1 MPARRRR
8 GGVLLGGL
16 ALALVIAVGVGGAL
30 GSGKADTT
38 IDPGPAKTRI
48 AGVASPGSAAPA
60 FDLPK
65 LFGRGR
71 VSLAALRGRP
81 VIVNFWASWCGE
93 CRVEFP
99 VLGAL
104 AAKHRADGLAVV
116 GITFRDI
123 ASDSRDFARRHH
135 ATWMLADGENSDSV
149 GRTYGVRSIPQTFFI
164 DRRGV
169 IRARAFGLPSQAA
182 LDAAVKRIAA
192 RTSP

>member
-16 ALALVIAVGVGGAL
+16 ALALVIAAGVGAAL
-30 GSGKADTT
+30 GSGKTDTT

-48 AGVASPGSAAPA
+48 AGVASPGSVAPA
-60 FDLPK
+60 FDLPT

-71 VSLAALRGRP
+71 VSLTALRGRP

-93 CRVEFP
+93 CRAEFP
-99 VLGAL
+99 VLRVL
-104 AAKHRADGLAVV
+104 AAKYRADGLAIV

-123 ASDSRDFARRHH
+123 ASDSRDFARAHH
-135 ATWMLADGENSDSV
+135 STWTLADGENSDAV

-182 LDAAVKRIAA
+182 LDAAVKRIAE
-192 RTSP
+192 RVHD